1 MKKHYLFG
9 FGVII
14 HVIFLLSIFDI
25 YFKSPILSS
34 VPSESNH
41 ITPPGK
47 RVVLFSVD
55 GLRVDSLFDVDPFNK
70 QYVAK
75 YMLDII
81 KYRGRWGISHT
92 RVPTESRPGHVAML
106 AGFYEDP
113 SAITKGD
120 TKEYDNWV
128 YEKFQKFIKTTS
140 HREHLEK
147 KGIFFFLHFLGQDTS
162 GHTDKPHSVKYRENL
177 KNVDEL
183 VMKIETLF
191 ENFYH
196 DNDTTFIFTSDHGMT
211 DWGSHGAGTVEEV
224 NTPFIAWGSGIKK
237 PFDSSEQTD
246 INQADIT
253 PLVSILLGS
262 SIPVNSIGV
271 LPTEYLD
278 MPYKHIA
285 EAIKLNAKQ
294 IVAQYIKAMQNLK
307 EQTLSWLHFPFKDL
321 KLPVLSSKLQSIN
334 NLINLKK
341 YSEANLESKILIEN
355 SLRGLD
361 YYQNYYQIPLLM
373 CISLSYLGWIA
384 YLLLVLFDTV
394 NEVSFYRT
402 FKKYDNKFL
411 FVVRLLGILI
421 STWNNYTIHNHFNK
435 YQSLIKFNQC
445 ISWILLVAS
454 FFLLFWGDKMIMKKL
469 VEVFMTLSIPFI
481 LLSITHEGFFLMF
494 LFIHLYCWILIE
506 KSLNNQHSYY
516 SDFRIAYFF
525 LTYIFLS
532 FFGLGNI
539 SSLNSFDT
547 AWVRCFLTVFMPF
560 IMSALIIL
568 KTVIPFLVVCCTMRT
583 ITSILKI
590 QSERLFVI
598 VLLFCN
604 VMALNFLFLIKNK
617 GSWLD
622 IGMSISHYVLQ
633 QVTIVFLL
641 ILFYI
646 AKFLLQFTYN
656 TSNSL
661 ENIVKHTKP
670 SKSLPIF
677 YDPTKI
683 HKFQ

>member
-1 MKKHYLFG
+1 MILPEILWYFVIQKVFLLLPVLKKINKTMILLYTSITLIG
-9 FGVII
+9 IEILVITFFKRWFLCI
-14 HVIFLLSIFDI
+14 SIAVIFLWSMSIFKFQSQKKI
-25 YFKSPILSS
+25 KLLWVISGIIL
-34 VPSESNH
+34 
-41 ITPPGK
+41 GF
-47 RVVLFSVD
+47 FSLLPTV
-55 GLRVDSLFDVDPFNK
+55 GHLPNTTKTFLS
-70 QYVAK
+70 
-75 YMLDII
+75 
-81 KYRGRWGISHT
+81 GISLCCLFF
-92 RVPTESRPGHVAML
+92 V
-106 AGFYEDP
+106 
-113 SAITKGD
+113 SA
-120 TKEYDNWV
+120 
-128 YEKFQKFIKTTS
+128 
-140 HREHLEK
+140 
-147 KGIFFFLHFLGQDTS
+147 
-162 GHTDKPHSVKYRENL
+162 
-177 KNVDEL
+177 
-183 VMKIETLF
+183 
-191 ENFYH
+191 
-196 DNDTTFIFTSDHGMT
+196 
-211 DWGSHGAGTVEEV
+211 
-224 NTPFIAWGSGIKK
+224 
-237 PFDSSEQTD
+237 
-246 INQADIT
+246 
-253 PLVSILLGS
+253 
-262 SIPVNSIGV
+262 
-271 LPTEYLD
+271 
-278 MPYKHIA
+278 
-285 EAIKLNAKQ
+285 
-294 IVAQYIKAMQNLK
+294 
-307 EQTLSWLHFPFKDL
+307 
-321 KLPVLSSKLQSIN
+321 
-334 NLINLKK
+334 
-341 YSEANLESKILIEN
+341 
-355 SLRGLD
+355 
-361 YYQNYYQIPLLM
+361 
-373 CISLSYLGWIA
+373 
-384 YLLLVLFDTV
+384 
-394 NEVSFYRT
+394 

-641 ILFYI
+641 ILFYF

-656 TSNSL
+656 TSNNF